1 MLYNIPTE
9 YKDKLKK
16 KWLVSSDEDLD
27 HLIRNNVN
35 LQAYIEENF
44 GLSKATPVAPK
55 KTKPAPA
62 PVVPPAEDNDN
73 DE

>member
-1 MLYNIPTE
+1 MLYNLPTE
-9 YKDKLKK
+9 FKAQLKK

-27 HLIRNNVN
+27 HLIRHNVN

-55 KTKPAPA
+55 KKPAPA

-73 DE
+73 TEE